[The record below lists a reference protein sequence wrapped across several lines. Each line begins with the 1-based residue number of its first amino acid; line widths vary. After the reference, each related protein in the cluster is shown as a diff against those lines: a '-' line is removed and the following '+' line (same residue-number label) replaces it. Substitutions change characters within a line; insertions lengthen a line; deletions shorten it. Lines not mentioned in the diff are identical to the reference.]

1 MNIPLRDVVAGG
13 LLAVVSTVA
22 SAQAAKP
29 WANADLEAGRTLA
42 RKTCDGCHAAK
53 SGGDALGFYTR
64 ANRKVRTPAQLLA
77 QVQLC
82 NSELKLE
89 LFPDDELDVA
99 AHLDRDVYRFP

>member
-1 MNIPLRDVVAGG
+1 MSLKLRAVVAAG
-13 LLAVVSTVA
+13 LLAATPA
-22 SAQAAKP
+22 ATFAQAAKP
-29 WANADLEAGRTLA
+29 WANADVEAGRALA

-53 SGGDALGFYTR
+53 SGGDSLGFYTR

-89 LFPDDELDVA
+89 LFPDDELDAA

>member
-1 MNIPLRDVVAGG
+1 MTPVRSVFAVC
-13 LLAVVSTVA
+13 LLVLVSTPA
-22 SAQAAKP
+22 FAQAAKP
-29 WANADLEAGRTLA
+29 WANSDIEAGRALA

-53 SGGDALGFYTR
+53 TGGDALGFYTR

>member
-1 MNIPLRDVVAGG
+1 MSRLLRVVAIAALGA
-13 LLAVVSTVA
+13 LPAFA
-22 SAQAAKP
+22 FAQAAKP
-29 WANADLEAGRTLA
+29 WASADVEAGRALA

-64 ANRKVRTPAQLLA
+64 ANRRVRTPAQLLA

-82 NSELKLE
+82 NSELKLD
-89 LFPDDELDVA
+89 LFPEDELDVS

>member
-1 MNIPLRDVVAGG
+1 MSLKLRAVVAVG
-13 LLAVVSTVA
+13 LLAATPGA
-22 SAQAAKP
+22 AFAQAAKP
-29 WANADLEAGRTLA
+29 WANADVEAGRTLA

-53 SGGDALGFYTR
+53 SGGDALAFYTR

-99 AHLDRDVYRFP
+99 VHLDRDVYRFP